1 MAIQEKLYTVDDLW
15 AMESDPAFEDRYF
28 YLIDGELFED
38 AMPGRTHGRLAV
50 KIGRY
55 LDEFAEAH
63 NLGEVT
69 VETGYHPPETRYTA
83 LLPDVAFQRFE
94 NLPDPPPE
102 GYVPQ
107 MPDLAVEIQS
117 PSDSLSKLRRK
128 ARAYLEHGTAL
139 VWLVQPKRHGVE
151 VCRLSQDRSL
161 QAEFIGEG
169 GQLSGEHIL
178 PGFELE
184 VSKLFAVPRGKGRD

>member
-28 YLIDGELFED
+28 YLIDGRLYED
-38 AMPGRTHGRLAV
+38 EMPGRTHGRLAL

-55 LDEFAEAH
+55 LDEFAESH
-63 NLGEVT
+63 GLGEVT
-69 VETGYHPPETRYTA
+69 VECGYHPPGMRHTA
-83 LLPDVAFQRFE
+83 MLPDVAYQRFV
-94 NLPDPPPE
+94 NLPDPPPD

-117 PSDSLSKLRRK
+117 PSDSLSKMRQK
-128 ARAYLEHGTAL
+128 AQAYLNNGTST
-139 VWLVQPKRHGVE
+139 VWPVLPQRRGVE
-151 VCRLSQDRSL
+151 VCRLGEDGAIQS
-161 QAEFIGEG
+161 EFKRQGDLLG
-169 GQLSGEHIL
+169 GYDCM

-184 VSKLFAVPRGKGRD
+184 VSKLFAVLRD